1 MTRDYEKLL
10 RVKMLLVKAQTLLS
24 ETSGEIISPE
34 EKKDLIN
41 SVEIQI
47 QFLELKCDKFSE
59 SR

>member
-10 RVKMLLVKAQTLLS
+10 RVKMLLVKVQTLLS

-34 EKKDLIN
+34 EKKALIN

-47 QFLELKCDKFSE
+47 QFLELKCDKFNE

>member
-34 EKKDLIN
+34 EKKNLIN

>member
-10 RVKMLLVKAQTLLS
+10 RAKMLLVKVQTLLS
-24 ETSGEIISPE
+24 ETSGEIISSE
-34 EKKDLIN
+34 EKKALIN

>member
-10 RVKMLLVKAQTLLS
+10 RVKMLLVKVQTLLS

-34 EKKDLIN
+34 EKKALIN

>member
-10 RVKMLLVKAQTLLS
+10 RAKMLLVKVQTLLS

-34 EKKDLIN
+34 EKKTLIN
-41 SVEIQI
+41 NVEIQI

>member
-10 RVKMLLVKAQTLLS
+10 RAKMLLFKAETLLS

-34 EKKDLIN
+34 EKKVLID
-41 SVEIQI
+41 S
-47 QFLELKCDKFSE
+47 LKNQTEFIEQKCEKFSE

>member
-10 RVKMLLVKAQTLLS
+10 RAKILLVKVQTLLS
-24 ETSGEIISPE
+24 ETSGEIISSE
-34 EKKDLIN
+34 EKKTLID

>member
-10 RVKMLLVKAQTLLS
+10 RAKMLLVKVQTLLS

-34 EKKDLIN
+34 EKKTLIENTEN
-41 SVEIQI
+41 SIK
-47 QFLELKCDKFSE
+47 FLELKCDKFNE

>member
-10 RVKMLLVKAQTLLS
+10 RIKMLLVKVQTLLS

-34 EKKDLIN
+34 EKKALIN

-47 QFLELKCDKFSE
+47 QFLELKCDKFNE

>member
-10 RVKMLLVKAQTLLS
+10 RAKMLLIKVQTLLS
-24 ETSGEIISPE
+24 ETSGEIISSE
-34 EKKDLIN
+34 EKKILIE

-47 QFLELKCDKFSE
+47 KFLELKRNKFSE

>member
-34 EKKDLIN
+34 EKKTLIENTEN
-41 SVEIQI
+41 SIK
-47 QFLELKCDKFSE
+47 FLKLKCDKFNE

>member
-10 RVKMLLVKAQTLLS
+10 RAKMLLVKVQTLFS

-34 EKKDLIN
+34 EKKVLID
-41 SVEIQI
+41 S
-47 QFLELKCDKFSE
+47 LKTQTEFIEQKCEKFNE

>member
-10 RVKMLLVKAQTLLS
+10 RAKMLLVKVQTLLS

-34 EKKDLIN
+34 EKKTLIN

-47 QFLELKCDKFSE
+47 QFLELKCDKFSK

>member
-10 RVKMLLVKAQTLLS
+10 RVKMLLVKVQTLLS
-24 ETSGEIISPE
+24 ETSGEIISSE
-34 EKKDLIN
+34 EKKALIN

-47 QFLELKCDKFSE
+47 QFLELKCDKFNE

>member
-10 RVKMLLVKAQTLLS
+10 RVKMLLVKVQTLLS
-24 ETSGEIISPE
+24 ETSGEIISSE
-34 EKKDLIN
+34 EKKAFIN

-47 QFLELKCDKFSE
+47 QFLELKCDKFNE

>member
-1 MTRDYEKLL
+1 MTRDYKNFLKA
-10 RVKMLLVKAQTLLS
+10 KMLLDKVQTLFS

-34 EKKDLIN
+34 EKKVLIE

-47 QFLELKCDKFSE
+47 QFLELKCNKFSE

>member
-10 RVKMLLVKAQTLLS
+10 RAKMLLVKVQTLFS

-34 EKKDLIN
+34 EKKILIE